1 MKVKW
6 LLRWLRPRV
15 EGDAE
20 PQQTEETV
28 EPAPADDA
36 APAEAPEEAEEP
48 ADLVRELLAR
58 EPKQP
63 AEPAPSASIP
73 EPQRIE
79 SVPQPTRD
87 AERDA
92 EDAQLERA
100 RQSGM
105 SENDLAWMRWQI
117 AQNRET
123 REAKRMSERALSE
136 SRDAADRADFGR
148 LEFTDPDLYRAYAPR
163 IEKIIADTRAKGQT
177 TAPRGAILRLLLG
190 DDLLNRKQA
199 KRTPKSEARAPAPTS
214 TVARTPA
221 PRARSDV
228 QARAGGNER
237 EDRRRRLE
245 GKSI

>member
-15 EGDAE
+15 EGDSD
-20 PQQTEETV
+20 PQPTEETV

-63 AEPAPSASIP
+63 AEPAPSARTM
-73 EPQRIE
+73 EPQRVE
-79 SVPQPTRD
+79 PAPQPTRD

-100 RQSGM
+100 RQSGI

-148 LEFTDPDLYRAYAPR
+148 LEFTDPDLYR
-163 IEKIIADTRAKGQT
+163 
-177 TAPRGAILRLLLG
+177 
-190 DDLLNRKQA
+190 
-199 KRTPKSEARAPAPTS
+199 SEERR
-214 TVARTPA
+214 VGKEC
-221 PRARSDV
+221 RS
-228 QARAGGNER
+228 RW
-237 EDRRRRLE
+237 
-245 GKSI
+245 

>member
-1 MKVKW
+1 MKW
-6 LLRWLRPRV
+6 LLRWLRPCV
-15 EGDAE
+15 EGE
-20 PQQTEETV
+20 PDPTPEPESTEA
-28 EPAPADDA
+28 APSDDA
-36 APAEAPEEAEEP
+36 APVEDATPPEEP

-63 AEPAPSASIP
+63 AEPEPPARVP
-73 EPQRIE
+73 EPQRFE
-79 SVPQPTRD
+79 SAPQPTRD

-92 EDAQLERA
+92 EEAQLERA

-163 IEKIIADTRAKGQT
+163 IEKIITDTRAKGQT

-190 DDLLNRKQA
+190 DDLLNRKQS
-199 KRTPKSEARAPAPTS
+199 KRTSKSEARAPATS
-214 TVARTPA
+214 TVSRTPA

-228 QARAGGNER
+228 QSRGSVNDR
-237 EDRRRRLE
+237 EARRRRLE